1 MAAIDYNT
9 LQHIKLDK
17 FINIEYLSNNL
28 NNNNGDSHIYINLF
42 GKIINTEQLMI
53 KTFTYYDNEI
63 INKSKFIELFEM
75 KTDNYIYL
83 NNYSVFIDLY
93 IITNIYFVN
102 YYDIIIENNVKNII
116 NLNINLND
124 YIKIINLCNKYN
136 INISNIIQNINTLSD
151 FNKLELNINYDIYK
165 NANDINEVLNIFTNI
180 LQNLSS
186 FNEIYIYNNII
197 QKFLNKL
204 NDDSKFIVDNL
215 ITKLYKNNI
224 VYDIYKHD
232 YNRLFDDFILN
243 KSFKNEHKE
252 HILSTRKNIEE
263 MSKKTYNINMD
274 DIKRYMN
281 FNKKINIYKFNV
293 FIYEFNRYKVLNN
306 LIPDNIN
313 LSNNTDLIKILC
325 IKPKLLFESTSLI
338 IINNLL
344 YTKKHENITLVR
356 NLIILSFHILYSMLN
371 KDIESYMLY
380 KAHDFNKINQNSPYI
395 HKLSKIGKHLT
406 SHVIMKHDNLFRY
419 IEPITYGYC
428 VNVKYLKEDKKT
440 NNDIDYKYVY
450 NNKNTCLSTTT
461 SSLLSY
467 PRPNVYNAPINTYMK
482 SYSLLN
488 EYTLGLFTKNFNY
501 HANYKPYKYDVN
513 TPKVMLTGSMIGPYC
528 LSGNINKQAFND
540 SDIDIGVVDP
550 YLIYYVKHNI
560 INNLKSL
567 NNFNINLYKQ
577 FLHKLLCK
585 KTSNVIINNIYTFI
599 IKPKSEISYKLVFPT
614 TGSKEIYSNIHYEE
628 TLKPI
633 LNKIYNKF
641 NINNYDNIKNIINT
655 FLFIDYNYVQNT
667 KICLNDIYYYSNMY
681 KLTKYRDIDLYISS
695 LTKISL
701 YHEPV
706 VRACFVNGDFLIFSD
721 CLNSIL
727 TNTSIDYRAVC
738 GKKTPID
745 IMLKKHKQCVSNRI
759 FSNIDKLTDF
769 INGVAL
775 ANNIYLNDNI
785 LYNLITFIKN
795 TKKTYNKSIEIN
807 IGNRC
812 LITIY
817 YNRFY

>member
-17 FINIEYLSNNL
+17 FINIKYLSNNL
-28 NNNNGDSHIYINLF
+28 NNNNDKPHIYINLF
-42 GKIINTEQLMI
+42 GKNINIKHLMI
-53 KTFTYYDNEI
+53 KSFTYYDNSI
-63 INKSKFIELFEM
+63 INNSKFIELFEI
-75 KTDNYIYL
+75 KTDNFIYL
-83 NNYSVFIDLY
+83 NDYSVFIDLY

-102 YYDIIIENNVKNII
+102 YYDLIIENNVKNII
-116 NLNINLND
+116 NLNINLDD
-124 YIKIINLCNKYN
+124 YIKIINICNKYN
-136 INISNIIQNINTLSD
+136 INMSNVIQNINTLSD

-186 FNEIYIYNNII
+186 FNEIYIYDNII

-204 NDDSKFIVDNL
+204 NNDSKFIVDNL

-263 MSKKTYNINMD
+263 ISKKTYNINMD

-325 IKPKLLFESTSLI
+325 IKPKLLFESTSLN
-338 IINNLL
+338 IINDLL
-344 YTKKHENITLVR
+344 YTKKRENIIMVCD
-356 NLIILSFHILYSMLN
+356 LIQLSFHILYSMLN

-380 KAHDFNKINQNSPYI
+380 KTHDFNKINQNSPYI

-406 SHVIMKHDNLFRY
+406 SHVIMTHDNLFRY
-419 IEPITYGYC
+419 VKPITYGYC
-428 VNVKYLKEDKKT
+428 VNIREFKEDKKI

-450 NNKNTCLSTTT
+450 NNKNTCLSTKT

-467 PRPNVYNAPINTYMK
+467 PHPNVYNAPINTYMK

-501 HANYKPYKYDVN
+501 YSDYKPKKYDAD

-528 LSGNINKQAFND
+528 LSNNINKQAFNE

-567 NNFNINLYKQ
+567 NNFNVNLYKQ
-577 FLHKLLCK
+577 FIYKLLCK

-599 IKPKSEISYKLVFPT
+599 IKPNSEISYKLVFPT

-628 TLKPI
+628 TLKLI

-641 NINNYDNIKNIINT
+641 NFNDCDNIKNIINT

-667 KICLNDIYYYSNMY
+667 KICINDIYYYSNSY

-721 CLNSIL
+721 CLNAIL
-727 TNTSIDYRAVC
+727 TNTSIDYRAVL

-745 IMLKKHKQCVSNRI
+745 IMLKKHKQCISNRI
-759 FSNIDKLTDF
+759 FSNIDKLIDF
-769 INGVAL
+769 INGVSL
-775 ANNIYLNDNI
+775 SYDIYLNNDI
-785 LYNLITFIKN
+785 LFDLIKFINKG
-795 TKKTYNKSIEIN
+795 KKTLNKSTEIN
-807 IGNRC
+807 IGNKC
-812 LITIY
+812 IITIY
-817 YNRFY
+817 NSYIG

>member
-17 FINIEYLSNNL
+17 FINIKYLSNNL
-28 NNNNGDSHIYINLF
+28 NNNNDKPHIYINLF
-42 GKIINTEQLMI
+42 GKNINTEHLII
-53 KTFTYYDNEI
+53 KSFTYYDNSI
-63 INKSKFIELFEM
+63 INNSKFIELFEM

-102 YYDIIIENNVKNII
+102 YYDLIIENNVKNII
-116 NLNINLND
+116 NLNINLDD

-136 INISNIIQNINTLSD
+136 INMSNIIQNINTLSD

-180 LQNLSS
+180 LHDLSS
-186 FNEIYIYNNII
+186 FNDDYIYNNII
-197 QKFLNKL
+197 HKFLFKL
-204 NDDSKFIVDNL
+204 NDNSRFIINNL
-215 ITKLYKNNI
+215 LTKLEKNNI

-263 MSKKTYNINMD
+263 ISKKTYNINLD
-274 DIKRYMN
+274 NIKRYMN
-281 FNKKINIYKFNV
+281 FNKKINIYKFGV
-293 FIYEFNRYKVLNN
+293 FVYDFNRYKKLNN
-306 LIPDNIN
+306 LIPNDII
-313 LSNNTDLIKILC
+313 LSKETDLIKILC
-325 IKPKLLFESTSLI
+325 IKPKLLFESTSLN
-338 IINNLL
+338 IINDLL
-344 YTKKHENITLVR
+344 YTKKRENIIMVCD
-356 NLIILSFHILYSMLN
+356 LIQLSFHILYSMLN

-380 KAHDFNKINQNSPYI
+380 KTHDFNKINQNSPYI

-406 SHVIMKHDNLFRY
+406 SHVIMTYDNLFRY
-419 IEPITYGYC
+419 VKPITYGYC
-428 VNVKYLKEDKKT
+428 VNIREFKEDKKI
-440 NNDIDYKYVY
+440 NNNIGYKYVY
-450 NNKNTCLSTTT
+450 NNKNTCLSTLT
-461 SSLLSY
+461 SSLLSFAY
-467 PRPNVYNAPINTYMK
+467 PNVYNAPINTYMK

-501 HANYKPYKYDVN
+501 YSDYKPKKYDAD

-528 LSGNINKQAFND
+528 LSNNINKQAFKD

-567 NNFNINLYKQ
+567 NNFNVNLYKQ
-577 FLHKLLCK
+577 FIYKLLCK

-641 NINNYDNIKNIINT
+641 NFNDCDNIKNIINT

-667 KICLNDIYYYSNMY
+667 KICINDIYYYSDSY
-681 KLTKYRDIDLYISS
+681 KLTKYRDIDIYISS

-706 VRACFVNGDFLIFSD
+706 VRACFVDGEFLIFSD
-721 CLNSIL
+721 CLNAIL

-745 IMLKKHKQCVSNRI
+745 IMLKKHKQCISNRI

-769 INGVAL
+769 INGVSL
-775 ANNIYLNDNI
+775 SYDIYLNNDI
-785 LYNLITFIKN
+785 LFDLIKFINKAKI
-795 TKKTYNKSIEIN
+795 TLNKSTEIN
-807 IGNRC
+807 IGNKC
-812 LITIY
+812 IITIY
-817 YNRFY
+817 NSYMG